1 VELYEV
7 ILYLNNGLLLICAA
21 LGLIKYKYFK
31 NTEKWYV
38 YYIIFL
44 FLIEAIV
51 KISLYLFNV
60 KDIGF
65 IFPFYVAGELL
76 LLGILF
82 IRKLQLSYYWY
93 IPLVLLAGGVF
104 IDIPNV
110 PGDVKKVISNIVVI
124 CLAGYALLIEI
135 KNSKINDRF
144 MLADSFIFLYYG
156 LSVFLF
162 FLLRQLSDLGKEEAQ
177 MIWSMNNLLCSFL
190 YVSLIYTF
198 LRLKK

>member
-1 VELYEV
+1 MDYYEV
-7 ILYLNNGLLLICAA
+7 ILYLNNGLLSICAV
-21 LGLIKYKYFK
+21 LGLIKYKFFK

-51 KISLYLFNV
+51 KISLYLFDT
-60 KDIGF
+60 KDVNF
-65 IFPFYVAGELL
+65 IFPYYVSGELL

-82 IRKLQLSYYWY
+82 IRKLSMSYYWY
-93 IPLVLLAGGVF
+93 IPLVILAGCLF
-104 IDIPNV
+104 IDINNV
-110 PGDVKKVISNIVVI
+110 TGDVKKVISNVVVI
-124 CLAGYALLIEI
+124 CFAGYALLTEI

-144 MLADSFIFLYYG
+144 MLADSFIFLYYA

-162 FLLRQLSDLGKEEAQ
+162 FLLRQLSALGEAEAKI
-177 MIWSMNNLLCSFL
+177 IWSINNLLCSFL

-198 LRLKK
+198 LKLKK

>member
-1 VELYEV
+1 MNIYEV
-7 ILYLNNGLLLICAA
+7 ILYLNNSLLIICTFI
-21 LGLIKYKYFK
+21 GIVKYKSFK

-51 KISLYLFNV
+51 KIALHHFKM
-60 KDIGF
+60 KDLNF
-65 IFPFYVAGELL
+65 IFPYYVSGELL

-82 IRKLQLSYYWY
+82 IRKLQMSYFWY
-93 IPLVLLAGGVF
+93 IPLVILAGCIF
-104 IDIPNV
+104 TDIANV
-110 PGDVKKVISNIVVI
+110 AGDVRKVISNIVVI
-124 CLAGYALLIEI
+124 CFAGYALLMEI

-144 MLADSFIFLYYG
+144 ILADSFIFFYYG

-162 FLLRQLSDLGKEEAQ
+162 FLLRQLPDLGENQAK
-177 MIWSMNNLLCSFL
+177 MIWSINNLLCSFL

-198 LRLKK
+198 LKLKK

>member
-1 VELYEV
+1 MELYEV

-51 KISLYLFNV
+51 KISLYLLNI
-60 KDIGF
+60 KDMGF

-76 LLGILF
+76 LLGVLF
-82 IRKLQLSYYWY
+82 IRKFQLSYYWY

-110 PGDVKKVISNIVVI
+110 TGDVKKVISNIVVI
-124 CLAGYALLIEI
+124 CLAGYALLMEI

-162 FLLRQLSDLGKEEAQ
+162 FLLRQLSDLGKTEAE

-190 YVSLIYTF
+190 YLSIIYTF